1 MEGASTWGGWGSD
14 DVSEI
19 DGKREMG
26 AVKLDR
32 QRVGVGSGSSAAPNF
47 VPLPCEVVANGVK
60 DACELARCVR
70 SLAAC
75 PTEREGG
82 VFAGRLR
89 THRDSEAAS
98 LATRRCY
105 MRLNRAAEG
114 LGLET
119 CDEAA
124 GSPAPGVLRSGCRC
138 WGGNPYNSS
147 CGWRGFASFMPIAE
161 RSKAQS
167 GAAGSGSKNLPCL
180 FA

>member
-1 MEGASTWGGWGSD
+1 MRPSARWGWVFVLLPRLIS
-14 DVSEI
+14 SEP
-19 DGKREMG
+19 
-26 AVKLDR
+26 
-32 QRVGVGSGSSAAPNF
+32 S
-47 VPLPCEVVANGVK
+47 EVVANGVK

-98 LATRRCY
+98 LGTRRCY

-124 GSPAPGVLRSGCRC
+124 GTQHRGSCEAGAGAGEAAHIIALVPGEG
-138 WGGNPYNSS
+138 
-147 CGWRGFASFMPIAE
+147 
-161 RSKAQS
+161 
-167 GAAGSGSKNLPCL
+167 
-180 FA
+180 